1 MQKDLHL
8 GMDVRESDGWG
19 AAAPSPEGALVTLTP
34 GDVQQLI
41 LWASP
46 LAGIST
52 GKDFMGPE

>member
-1 MQKDLHL
+1 
-8 GMDVRESDGWG
+8 MDVRESDGWG